1 MMFEMTLIFLLCDM
15 QVEMFADAS
24 FIFQNTLL
32 AVLEA
37 DVTPQSYHAV
47 PAQQTGAEVS
57 EEDVT
62 LSYLGDELDM
72 KTVGDIIAII
82 EEKVKEKQKVYS
94 QELLSHALVVC
105 GFMYQN
111 CSV

>member
-1 MMFEMTLIFLLCDM
+1 MHH
-15 QVEMFADAS
+15 S
-24 FIFQNTLL
+24 WFQNTFL

>member
-1 MMFEMTLIFLLCDM
+1 ME
-15 QVEMFADAS
+15 VFADAS
-24 FIFQNTLL
+24 FRFQNELL

-37 DVTPQSYHAV
+37 DVAPPSCHAV
-47 PAQQTGAEVS
+47 PGQQTGAEVS

-82 EEKVKEKQKVYS
+82 EEKV
-94 QELLSHALVVC
+94 
-105 GFMYQN
+105 N
-111 CSV
+111 DN